1 MRYPFYAVEMV
12 RALARC
18 LPESLLPS
26 CHIAFQ
32 ARHRQ
37 TNNKMAAEIPHDA
50 GAPAPMDV
58 EMKEEAAE
66 LASDF

>member
-1 MRYPFYAVEMV
+1 M
-12 RALARC
+12 
-18 LPESLLPS
+18 SPS
-26 CHIAFQ
+26 CYIAFQ
-32 ARHRQ
+32 ARYRQ
-37 TNNKMAAEIPHDA
+37 TSNKMAAEIPHDA